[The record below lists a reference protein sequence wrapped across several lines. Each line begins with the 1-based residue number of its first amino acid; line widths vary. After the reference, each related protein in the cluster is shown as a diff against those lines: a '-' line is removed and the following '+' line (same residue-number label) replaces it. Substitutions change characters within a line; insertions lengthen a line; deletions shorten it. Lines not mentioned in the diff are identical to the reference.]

1 MNRTF
6 METKMYKFLIVIV
19 LCTTAFSSSLYAQ
32 IDVSGVVT
40 DDAGTVLSG
49 VSVQVKGTAN
59 GTKTNENGSY
69 SIEVANEN
77 AVLSFS
83 LLRSEERRVGKECVS
98 TCRSRWSPYH

>member
-49 VSVQVKGTAN
+49 VSVQVTGTAN
-59 GTKTNENGSY
+59 GTKTRSAEHTSELQSLMRNTY
-69 SIEVANEN
+69 AVFLSIQNKTN
-77 AVLSFS
+77 
-83 LLRSEERRVGKECVS
+83 KNKS
-98 TCRSRWSPYH
+98 TQKV